1 VPRFSLPRVVA
12 HLGASWRT
20 YTDAVAVKEPT
31 MGEFSVFHWLGFV
44 ALVSPIV
51 VGVLLAG
58 LQQPVCIIHAESG
71 LVKTGYIGYSWT
83 YLVFGWFVPVVRGE
97 LGVGVLH
104 LIITLVSF
112 GLSQLIFPFLYN
124 RQYMNRMLTSGWRLD
139 PTDGNYERAKTALY
153 IRRDIAHG

>member
-1 VPRFSLPRVVA
+1 MENF
-12 HLGASWRT
+12 WI
-20 YTDAVAVKEPT
+20 
-31 MGEFSVFHWLGFV
+31 W
-44 ALVSPIV
+44 ALVFVVLSPLIL
-51 VGVLLAG
+51 GLLLIG
-58 LQQPVCIIHAESG
+58 LQKKVRIIHSVSG
-71 LVKTGYIGYSWT
+71 IAKNGFIGYSWT
-83 YLVFGWFVPVVRGE
+83 YLFFGWFVPVVRGE

-104 LIITLVSF
+104 LVITLVSF